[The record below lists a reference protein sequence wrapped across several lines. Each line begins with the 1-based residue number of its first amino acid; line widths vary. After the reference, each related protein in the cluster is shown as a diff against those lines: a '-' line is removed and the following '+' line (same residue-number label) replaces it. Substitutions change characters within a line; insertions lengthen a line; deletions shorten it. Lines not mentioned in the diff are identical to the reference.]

1 MDEYILHAG
10 TVEDD
15 LTLDDYRDILTELR
29 TSYSLQGMV
38 NLIGSRFTKAWWSK
52 IERGQAPFSR
62 EVRRELRAMYKI
74 SKLRLT
80 AQEAVEAV
88 REDAAVLQIGA
99 EDAAEVNRIVMVGGP
114 DGVVIQK
121 IGAGSPMRF
130 DADGRVTPVTWPQ
143 ERTEDTT
150 ASDSTLGAVEAPQRP
165 NSPQRKA
172 RPFMARPVANREQED
187 RRLELAVSW
196 SKVIEAGLAAL
207 EMEERRHALTE
218 MLEAGAGGWRTIAER
233 ASLPRS

>member
-15 LTLDDYRDILTELR
+15 LTIDDYRDILTELR

-52 IERGQAPFSR
+52 IERGQAPFTR
-62 EVRRELRAMYKI
+62 EVRRELRAMYNI
-74 SKLRLT
+74 ATLRRT

-114 DGVVIQK
+114 ADVVIHK
-121 IGAGSPMRF
+121 IGAGSSLRF
-130 DADGRVTPVTWPQ
+130 GAGGQVTPVTWPQ
-143 ERTEDTT
+143 ERTED
-150 ASDSTLGAVEAPQRP
+150 APAPDSTLIGAEAPQRP

-207 EMEERRHALTE
+207 EADERRHAVTE
-218 MLEAGAGGWRTIAER
+218 MLEAGAGGWRIIAER
-233 ASLPRS
+233 TSLPRS